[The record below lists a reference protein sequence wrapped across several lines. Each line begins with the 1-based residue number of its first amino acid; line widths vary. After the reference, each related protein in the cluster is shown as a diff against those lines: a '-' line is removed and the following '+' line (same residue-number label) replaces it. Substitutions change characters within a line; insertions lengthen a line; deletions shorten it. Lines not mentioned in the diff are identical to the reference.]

1 MNKFSVLI
9 VDDEPIQRKI
19 MREYCIQSH
28 FFEKI
33 VEAKDGVE
41 ALQLI
46 HQFHFDLLLLDINM
60 PLLSGLS
67 LANSIQPTIKII
79 FVTAYAE
86 HAVEA
91 FELSVI
97 DYLLKP
103 VSFERFL
110 KAIQK
115 LMADSSDTVSEA
127 NSFVS
132 IKQGKK
138 ILKLNINEMLCCEAK
153 GNSTLIF
160 LTDKTQL
167 KIYIPLSKLLANLPN
182 DIFKRVHRAF
192 IVNTK
197 KVKVIEKNLLHI
209 GDLKIPIGGNF
220 KNELNNFT

>member
-19 MREYCIQSH
+19 MREYCTQSR

-33 VEAKDGVE
+33 AEAKDGVE
-41 ALQLI
+41 ALELLNQS
-46 HQFHFDLLLLDINM
+46 HFDLLLLDINM

-67 LANSIQPTIKII
+67 LANSIKPTTKII

-103 VSFERFL
+103 VSFERFI

-115 LMADSSDTVSEA
+115 LVPETPVATIESNHFVTV
-127 NSFVS
+127 
-132 IKQGKK
+132 KQGKK
-138 ILKLNINEMLCCEAK
+138 TLKVNVDDILYCEAK
-153 GNSTLIF
+153 GNNTHIF
-160 LTDKTQL
+160 LTDNTQL
-167 KIYIPLSKLLANLPN
+167 DIYSPLTKLLSELPKEL
-182 DIFKRVHRAF
+182 FTQVHRAF
-192 IVNTK
+192 VVNNK
-197 KVKVIEKNLLHI
+197 KVKAVENNLLHI
-209 GDLKIPIGGNF
+209 GSITVPIGGNY
-220 KNELNNFT
+220 KDGLQKLT